1 MREQLA
7 AGALSESSGST
18 HRHFIRAPDDGRC
31 IDPHQELTTMSMT
44 LPAAGLAHRGRPL
57 ADDVESRLTAAVREG
72 AVRAT
77 VAAGLGAIAAI
88 HAVDAVGKWTE
99 TRYMFW
105 MYMAAILG
113 AVVVAAAVLFS
124 RSRVAL
130 LAAAAVAG
138 SVLLGYVVD
147 RTIGMPGATS
157 DIGNWTEPL
166 GLASLIVETATIA
179 VAAGGL
185 ASRRRDEVMA

>member
-1 MREQLA
+1 
-7 AGALSESSGST
+7 
-18 HRHFIRAPDDGRC
+18 
-31 IDPHQELTTMSMT
+31 MSMT
-44 LPAAGLAHRGRPL
+44 LPAPVLTRPGRQLP
-57 ADDVESRLTAAVREG
+57 DDVESRLTAAVREG

-113 AVVVAAAVLFS
+113 AVAVAAAVLFS
-124 RSRVAL
+124 RSRAAL
-130 LAAAAVAG
+130 LAATAVAG

-147 RTIGMPGATS
+147 RTIGMPGATA

-166 GLASLIVETATIA
+166 GLASMVVEAATIA

-185 ASRRRDEVMA
+185 APRKRDAVIA

>member
-1 MREQLA
+1 MSA
-7 AGALSESSGST
+7 TLSPARLGLSPRPMPPAMPRT
-18 HRHFIRAPDDGRC
+18 DDF
-31 IDPHQELTTMSMT
+31 D
-44 LPAAGLAHRGRPL
+44 
-57 ADDVESRLTAAVREG
+57 SRVGAAVREG

-77 VAAGLGAIAAI
+77 VAAGLAAIAAI

-105 MYMAAILG
+105 MYMAAIAASIVVAG
-113 AVVVAAAVLFS
+113 AVIFT

-130 LAAAAVAG
+130 LGAAAVAG
-138 SVLLGYVVD
+138 SVLLGFVID
-147 RTIGMPGATS
+147 RTVGMPNATG

-166 GLASLIVETATIA
+166 GLTSIVVESATIA

-185 ASRRRDEVMA
+185 ALRGMRRAVVA

>member
-1 MREQLA
+1 M
-7 AGALSESSGST
+7 T
-18 HRHFIRAPDDGRC
+18 
-31 IDPHQELTTMSMT
+31 MT
-44 LPAAGLAHRGRPL
+44 LPSPGLTRPGRPV
-57 ADDVESRLTAAVREG
+57 ADDVEAHLTAAVREG

-138 SVLLGYVVD
+138 SVLLGYLVD
-147 RTIGMPGATS
+147 RTIGMPGATA

-185 ASRRRDEVMA
+185 APRKRDQVIA

>member
-1 MREQLA
+1 
-7 AGALSESSGST
+7 
-18 HRHFIRAPDDGRC
+18 
-31 IDPHQELTTMSMT
+31 MSMT